1 MEGIKPQSDEKRM
14 SKKRGSSQKGRKVG
28 RKNDMLNEMVDK
40 R

>member
-1 MEGIKPQSDEKRM
+1 LDGIKLQSEEKRM

-28 RKNDMLNEMVDK
+28 WKNDMLNEMVDK